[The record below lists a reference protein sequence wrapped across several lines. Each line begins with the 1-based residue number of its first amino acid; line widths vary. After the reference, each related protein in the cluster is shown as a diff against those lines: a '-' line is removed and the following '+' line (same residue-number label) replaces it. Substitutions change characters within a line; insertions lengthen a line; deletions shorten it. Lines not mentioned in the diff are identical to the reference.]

1 SSVANA
7 LRCPW
12 PKGEKLIADALSISP
27 EIIWPSR
34 YFDSEG
40 KLLARQIR
48 SGRTNK

>member
-1 SSVANA
+1 
-7 LRCPW
+7 
-12 PKGEKLIADALSISP
+12 

>member
-1 SSVANA
+1 
-7 LRCPW
+7 
-12 PKGEKLIADALSISP
+12 
-27 EIIWPSR
+27 WPSR